1 VIAQPTLPMARPGV
15 ARPRPAAN
23 PRRRL
28 LLRIGRSSAAVVG
41 GTAVLLFVAM
51 GLVALVFTPYDPT
64 AMALGQALQSPS
76 AAHWFG
82 TDDLGRDLLS
92 RIMRG
97 STTSLGIAVG
107 GVSVALLVGV
117 TLGAVSGYAGGW
129 LDNVLMRCIDVLL
142 AVPGML
148 LALIIVS
155 VLGVGTGNLIVA
167 VGIFSVPGFA
177 RITRGAVL
185 SLRAREFVQAA
196 RCLGASS
203 ARLLAR
209 HILPNASGPIIV
221 QATLR
226 TATAILT
233 ASSLSFL
240 GLGAQPPEP
249 EWGLLLA
256 AARDHLQSSPHLAIF
271 PGVALAT
278 VVLGFNLLGDGLADA
293 LDPRSDLAAR
303 TGAR

>member
-1 VIAQPTLPMARPGV
+1 VIAQPSLPLARLSV
-15 ARPRPAAN
+15 AQPRPAAGV
-23 PRRRL
+23 RRQL
-28 LLRIGRSSAAVVG
+28 LLRIGRSSTAVVG
-41 GTAVLLFVAM
+41 GTAVLLFAAI
-51 GLVALVFTPYDPT
+51 GLMALVFTPYDPT
-64 AMALGQALQSPS
+64 AMALSQALQSPS
-76 AAHWFG
+76 VTHWFG

-97 STTSLGIAVG
+97 STTSLTIAVG

-117 TLGAVSGYAGGW
+117 TIGAVSGYTGGW
-129 LDNVLMRCIDVLL
+129 LDNVLMRCVDVLL
-142 AVPGML
+142 AVPGIL
-148 LALIIVS
+148 LALVIVA
-155 VLGVGTGNLIVA
+155 VLGVGTGNLIAA

-177 RITRGAVL
+177 RITRGTVL
-185 SLRAREFVQAA
+185 SLRAREFVEAA

-203 ARLLAR
+203 PRVLGR
-209 HILPNASGPIIV
+209 HILPNAGGPIIV

-226 TATAILT
+226 AATAILT

-271 PGVALAT
+271 PGLALAT

-293 LDPRSDLAAR
+293 LDPRSELSAR
-303 TGAR
+303 ASAR